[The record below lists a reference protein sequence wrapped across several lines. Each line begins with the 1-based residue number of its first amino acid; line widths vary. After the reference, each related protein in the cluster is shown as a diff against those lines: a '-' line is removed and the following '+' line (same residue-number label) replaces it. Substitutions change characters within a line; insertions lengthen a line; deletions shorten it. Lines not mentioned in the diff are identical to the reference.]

1 LFCFLF
7 VFLLLRK
14 IHILVELRN
23 VVVTLLSFILSQ
35 KEDKCPKLNITGYP
49 ILIKEKEH
57 PINFTINLLKFDDID
72 VSIYY

>member
-1 LFCFLF
+1 MFLEGF
-7 VFLLLRK
+7 FFLRK
-14 IHILVELRN
+14 RHILVELRS

-35 KEDKCPKLNITGYP
+35 NEDECPRLNNTGYP

-57 PINFTINLLKFDDID
+57 PINFTINLLEFKYID